1 MRKVGVHKQLGE
13 FLRQRREKI
22 DPDTRKIRTRKRRR
36 TPGLRREEVAE
47 LAGISIDWYV
57 RLEQGRGSLPSKNTV
72 SALAKALELSST
84 ERSHLMK
91 LAIGNSGRIYRRETV
106 PDNLKE
112 LINYLTTPAYIIGA
126 RYDILCW
133 NRAATDLFGDFEAIP
148 IGERNVLFQTFINR
162 EIRKKHSNWEDDAQR
177 LLENFRSV
185 YDLWSHEPEFTSL
198 VDELSTLSPE
208 FKKWWNAHQV
218 RRSSSAEKIVR
229 HPKKGE
235 IKLKYSTFQS
245 NDNPDLRLVLYKVE
259 AFGPS

>member
-22 DPDTRKIRTRKRRR
+22 DPDTRKIPTRKRRR

-72 SALAKALELSST
+72 SALAKAPELNST

-112 LINYLTTPAYIIGA
+112 LNNYLTTPL
-126 RYDILCW
+126 IL
-133 NRAATDLFGDFEAIP
+133 
-148 IGERNVLFQTFINR
+148 
-162 EIRKKHSNWEDDAQR
+162 
-177 LLENFRSV
+177 
-185 YDLWSHEPEFTSL
+185 
-198 VDELSTLSPE
+198 
-208 FKKWWNAHQV
+208 
-218 RRSSSAEKIVR
+218 
-229 HPKKGE
+229 
-235 IKLKYSTFQS
+235 
-245 NDNPDLRLVLYKVE
+245 
-259 AFGPS
+259 